1 MTRYACPLA
10 FPLFSAHPIRPRS
23 PSFVAPRKA
32 VNVGIVSWEHTPEW
46 SFTSKLLMSKHQQV
60 QLLEAASVLVA
71 MNQDGPAVAE
81 GAADSGSHPS
91 SDSPAAS
98 GSTGSGDGM
107 SSVHTSPPPSAEDDD
122 PFMYMSREHRGQP
135 ARRRDSTASTH
146 SRSYQSVLSASTF
159 TDATSPGTPGFH
171 FQGSAATD
179 WRPGMPMHAEQADD
193 DDDAADLAAA
203 VGLLSCSF
211 GTPKTGPLGG
221 ADDIPPVPPLPA
233 RYVNLPSQDPS
244 KHRASVGQQAIRGH
258 APSERE
264 LRYGNP
270 SWRPIDGEDVA
281 VEDES
286 DYRPSGTKS
295 RSDEDDDSVFG
306 RMEE

>member
-1 MTRYACPLA
+1 M
-10 FPLFSAHPIRPRS
+10 
-23 PSFVAPRKA
+23 
-32 VNVGIVSWEHTPEW
+32 GIASWEHTPEW

-71 MNQDGPAVAE
+71 MNQDGPAVVE

-98 GSTGSGDGM
+98 GSAGSGDGM

-146 SRSYQSVLSASTF
+146 SRSYQSVLSVSTF

-171 FQGSAATD
+171 VQGSAATD

-233 RYVNLPSQDPS
+233 RYINLPSQDPS
-244 KHRASVGQQAIRGH
+244 KHRANLGQPVIRGH
-258 APSERE
+258 ATPERE
-264 LRYGNP
+264 LRYGKP